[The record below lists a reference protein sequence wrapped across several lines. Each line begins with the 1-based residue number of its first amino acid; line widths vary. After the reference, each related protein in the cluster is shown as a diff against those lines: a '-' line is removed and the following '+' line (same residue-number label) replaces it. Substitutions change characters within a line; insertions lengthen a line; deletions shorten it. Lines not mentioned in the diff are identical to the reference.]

1 MRVPQRLGA
10 ITALAV
16 VALAGLGLAAL
27 RTRWRASRPR
37 LAAVAPALVV
47 ALALF
52 EGRPR
57 RLRTLEMPVGGT
69 MPAAHRWLAAHG
81 DGGAVIELP
90 IRAHKLVEQS
100 AAIYHSTAHWL
111 PIANGYAPYVPDTFT
126 RIMDAAGRLPD
137 PAALDAMLAVTPLRW
152 LVVNRPLID
161 DTAWPAW
168 QATFADAGLT
178 VAGDF
183 GDMVVF
189 EVPPARR

>member
-10 ITALAV
+10 ITAFAV
-16 VALAGLGLAAL
+16 VALAGFGLAAL
-27 RTRWRASRPR
+27 RARWRVSRPR
-37 LAAVAPALVV
+37 LAAIVPVLVV

-57 RLRTLEMPVGGT
+57 RLRTLEMPVGET

-81 DGGAVIELP
+81 ESGALIELP

-100 AAIYHSTAHWL
+100 VAIYHSTAHWL

-126 RIMDAAGRLPD
+126 RIMDAAGKLPD
-137 PAALDAMLAVTPLRW
+137 PAALEAMLAVAPFRW
-152 LVVNRPLID
+152 LVVNRSSID
-161 DTAWPAW
+161 DASWPAW
-168 QATFADAGLT
+168 QATFAAAGLG

-183 GDMVVF
+183 GDMIVF